1 MICPSCHSE
10 SLERRP
16 VYHHFL
22 CAYVGPNYD
31 FKIMNDAMICPKCN
45 RSLNEMG
52 DDSEIIGYSY
62 ACLNCRAEIPEAA
75 SSCGSI

>member
-1 MICPSCHSE
+1 VITCPACHSE
-10 SLERRP
+10 SIERRP

-31 FKIMNDAMICPKCN
+31 FKEVDGRMICPKCK
-45 RSLNEMG
+45 RCLNEDG

-62 ACLNCRAEIPEAA
+62 ACLHCQAEIPEAVA
-75 SSCGSI
+75 L